1 MQINLI
7 FVQLNCHNLYETQ
20 LPFIFF
26 KLSSMSQIAPLS
38 FVTIKRQEKKLFGTG
53 LAERLS
59 TEPLV
64 AVYPDAEFPNMYH
77 LVMSLYIPD
86 GQEPVINDNFDDM
99 REEETE
105 AGRLLVRQI
114 VIDYRENAAAD
125 HTWSLWKVII
135 DYAVKGDQAQAI
147 RVMYRIG
154 DPETSRGTVTTVKRP
169 A

>member
-1 MQINLI
+1 
-7 FVQLNCHNLYETQ
+7 
-20 LPFIFF
+20 
-26 KLSSMSQIAPLS
+26 MSQIAPLS
-38 FVTIKRQEKKLFGTG
+38 FVTIKSQEKKLFGTG

-59 TEPLV
+59 VEPLV
-64 AVYPDAEFPNMYH
+64 AVYPDAEFPNMYR

-86 GQEPVINDNFDDM
+86 GQEPVINENFDDM
-99 REEETE
+99 RDEETE

-114 VIDYRENAAAD
+114 IIDYQKSEAAD

-135 DYAVKGDQAQAI
+135 NYAVKGDQAQAI